1 VALLLLMFSM
11 TAMAVKTV
19 HYNPFA
25 DTAQEAD
32 RELGAAI
39 EDGARVVAEA
49 SAAVAAFET
58 TNRRLRG
65 VLDDLSAS
73 AVGRLDAAWTAIL
86 RDRHQ
91 HGLAGTIAPPF
102 AVNDVAT
109 DGPRVRHPLF
119 DRVPEPAVWLG
130 PVHEG
135 RTMLR
140 DEAVHEDGVR
150 LRALLADL
158 ADQRAVAAEDE
169 EKADA

>member
-1 VALLLLMFSM
+1 
-11 TAMAVKTV
+11 
-19 HYNPFA
+19 
-25 DTAQEAD
+25 
-32 RELGAAI
+32 
-39 EDGARVVAEA
+39 
-49 SAAVAAFET
+49 
-58 TNRRLRG
+58 
-65 VLDDLSAS
+65 
-73 AVGRLDAAWTAIL
+73 
-86 RDRHQ
+86 
-91 HGLAGTIAPPF
+91 
-102 AVNDVAT
+102 VAT